1 MPEPV
6 TGNEVKDLLKS
17 NLEEIEKVLNTKTVV
32 GEPTVI
38 GDTTLIPLI
47 SVGFTVGAGGGSG
60 TDTQVGAGGGGIGTG
75 GHAGVKPVGM
85 VIIDKSGIRV
95 EGIKGGMASAMEKFA
110 DTVPQAVERWRAASK
125 EEGKGK

>member
-1 MPEPV
+1 MAEAI

-60 TDTQVGAGGGGIGTG
+60 TDTKGGASGGGIGTG
-75 GHAGVKPVGM
+75 GHAGIKPVGM

-95 EGIKGGMASAMEKFA
+95 EGIKGGMAAAMEKFA
-110 DTVPQAVERWRAASK
+110 ETIPQAVERWRGQEK
-125 EEGKGK
+125 EKGK

>member
-1 MPEPV
+1 MAEV
-6 TGNEVKDLLKS
+6 IKGEEVKDLLKA
-17 NLEEIEKVLNTKTVV
+17 NLEEIEKVLTTKTVV

-38 GDTTLIPLI
+38 GNTTLIPLI

-60 TDTQVGAGGGGIGTG
+60 TDIKGGAGGGGIGTG
-75 GHAGVKPVGM
+75 GHAGIKPVGM

-110 DTVPQAVERWRAASK
+110 EKIPETVERWRAEKK
-125 EEGKGK
+125 EEGKK

>member
-1 MPEPV
+1 MAEAI

-60 TDTQVGAGGGGIGTG
+60 TDSKGGASGGGIGTG
-75 GHAGVKPVGM
+75 GHAGIKPVGM

-95 EGIKGGMASAMEKFA
+95 EGIKGGLASAVEKFA
-110 DTVPQAVERWRAASK
+110 EKMPDTVERWRTEKKEQSK
-125 EEGKGK
+125 K

>member
-1 MPEPV
+1 MAEV
-6 TGNEVKDLLKS
+6 IRGDEVKDLLKS
-17 NLEEIEKVLNTKTVV
+17 NLEEIEKVLSTKTVV

-47 SVGFTVGAGGGSG
+47 SVGLTVGAGGGSG
-60 TDTQVGAGGGGIGTG
+60 TDTKGGAGGGGIGTG
-75 GHAGVKPVGM
+75 GHAGIKPVGM

-110 DTVPQAVERWRAASK
+110 DTIPQTVERWRSEKK
-125 EEGKGK
+125 EEGKK